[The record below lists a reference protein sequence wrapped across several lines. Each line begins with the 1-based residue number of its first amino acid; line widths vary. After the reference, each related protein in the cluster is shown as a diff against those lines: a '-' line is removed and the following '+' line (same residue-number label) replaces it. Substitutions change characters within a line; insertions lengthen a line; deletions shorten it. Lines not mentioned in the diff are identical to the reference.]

1 MRDRLSYYSCHTNL
15 HEMVLHKLIRNTNPS
30 QDHLPMQ
37 EARRLKALCGMRLA
51 GSQKPAVAL
60 KLGFLFEVGRIVVV
74 PAVWLP
80 AAMHESWW

>member
-1 MRDRLSYYSCHTNL
+1 
-15 HEMVLHKLIRNTNPS
+15 
-30 QDHLPMQ
+30 MQ

-80 AAMHESWW
+80 AAMHEPWW

>member
-1 MRDRLSYYSCHTNL
+1 
-15 HEMVLHKLIRNTNPS
+15 
-30 QDHLPMQ
+30 MQ

-60 KLGFLFEVGRIVVV
+60 KLDFLFEVGRIVV
-74 PAVWLP
+74 AVWLP